1 MNKFPFHP
9 FFRYEV
15 EYDEHRLAI
24 AHEIGSR
31 FLDIDVTTSMDN
43 LNNGNTGIDA
53 DDNKNAINHDDGGEE
68 DDDDDDDDDVDGRQ
82 CETKTNISIET
93 ENINKTPK
101 TAAATA
107 TLTSTTATNPVETE
121 LCNNTTANNTSS
133 SCSNNHKNFQHHNG
147 DGGDGSS
154 TVTYDGDG
162 GGGGGRVVDGG
173 GGDNNDE
180 GGGGSIERSGSGIA
194 DDETTTAGTTT
205 ILVAKL
211 NGNSNKT
218 PLSASDEFVLD
229 ILNDDLISRVRN
241 KINSGSKELFEP
253 CVKAV
258 KAFLAGEPFQE
269 FETSMYFHR

>member
-31 FLDIDVTTSMDN
+31 FLDIDMTTSLDN

-53 DDNKNAINHDDGGEE
+53 DDNKDAINN
-68 DDDDDDDDDVDGRQ
+68 DDDSDGRR
-82 CETKTNISIET
+82 CEIQTTISIDT
-93 ENINKTPK
+93 ENINKTSTVPTPTT
-101 TAAATA
+101 TA
-107 TLTSTTATNPVETE
+107 TTATNPVETE

-133 SCSNNHKNFQHHNG
+133 SCSNNHKHFQHHNG
-147 DGGDGSS
+147 DGDGSS

-162 GGGGGRVVDGG
+162 GGGGGSGDGG
-173 GGDNNDE
+173 GGDNND
-180 GGGGSIERSGSGIA
+180 GGVGGITHSGSGAA
-194 DDETTTAGTTT
+194 DGETTAGTTT
-205 ILVAKL
+205 ILVTKL

>member
-53 DDNKNAINHDDGGEE
+53 DDNKDAINHDDNN
-68 DDDDDDDDDVDGRQ
+68 DDDDDEDGRQ
-82 CETKTNISIET
+82 CETKTNISMET

-101 TAAATA
+101 TAAST
-107 TLTSTTATNPVETE
+107 TTTATNPVETE

-162 GGGGGRVVDGG
+162 GGGRVVDGG

-180 GGGGSIERSGSGIA
+180 GGGGIVHSGSGVA